1 MRRLRETLKSGPARR
16 LAMGALLALATLCAA
31 SPALAQQEDRTAVL
45 NLKDTDITAL
55 IETVSDVTGR
65 NFIVDPR
72 VKAKV
77 TVISNRPMRPD
88 ELYEVFLSILQ
99 VHGFSAVPSGE
110 VTKIVPDINAKQLGQ
125 TDGNEATGDEIVTR
139 VIRVQNVPVAQLVPI
154 LRPLVP
160 QQGHFAAYPPTN
172 VLIISDRAANI
183 ERLTS
188 IINRIDRAGDDEVE
202 VIRLEHASAA
212 EVVRVLNSIQQ
223 GQGGQQPPGEGVQL
237 AADERTNSILM
248 SGDKSRR
255 LRLRGI
261 IAHLDTPLERGGDTQ
276 VIYLKYAK
284 AKSLVEV
291 LTGVS
296 ENLKKQQQGG
306 KEGGGA
312 AAQAGD
318 VNIQADEDTNALVI
332 TAPPK
337 IQQELEAVIRQLDV
351 RRAQVLIEAAIAEV
365 SLELAANLGL
375 QWAVDGSRNQEGGV
389 GGTNFSNASTP
400 LANLIGAI
408 EQQTTPSLGA
418 GLNLAVG
425 RLDTGTRF
433 GVLLQALRS
442 NSDTNVL
449 STPSLLTLDNEE
461 AEIRVAQ
468 NVPFVTGSYTNSG
481 NNAQNP
487 FQTVERKD
495 VGLIM
500 KVTPQIN
507 EGNAIMLDIEQ
518 EVSNVVSSATAT
530 ADNLITNK
538 RSIKTS
544 VLVDDGDLVILGGLI
559 DEDVRQQEQKV
570 PLLGDIP
577 FLGEL
582 FRYRSSNSS
591 KNNLMVFMRP
601 RIIRT
606 QDAMN
611 RYAANKYNYMRAEQL
626 AQRQEG
632 VALLP
637 DEVSPVLPPLDKVEL
652 PDPFPQAR

>member
-1 MRRLRETLKSGPARR
+1 MA
-16 LAMGALLALATLCAA
+16 GALLALATVWPLPSAV
-31 SPALAQQEDRTAVL
+31 AQEEGKTAVL

-77 TVISNRPMRPD
+77 TVISNKPMRPG

-125 TDGNEATGDEIVTR
+125 ADGQPPEQEVGDEIVTR

-183 ERLTS
+183 DRLTA
-188 IINRIDRAGDDEVE
+188 IINRIDRAGDEEVE
-202 VIRLEHASAA
+202 VIRLKHASAS
-212 EVVRVLNSIQQ
+212 EVVRVLNSMQQ
-223 GQGGQQPPGEGVQL
+223 GQGGQQPPGEGIQL

-306 KEGGGA
+306 QDGGGGGGA
-312 AAQAGD
+312 AAQAGE

-375 QWAVDGSRNQEGGV
+375 QWAVDGTRNQEGGV

-408 EQQTTPSLGA
+408 EQETVPQLGA

-468 NVPFVTGSYTNSG
+468 NVPFVTGSYTQSG
-481 NNAQNP
+481 TSAQNP

-518 EVSNVVSSATAT
+518 EVSNVVSAATAS

-582 FRYRSSNSS
+582 FRYRSSSSS

-601 RIIRT
+601 RIIRDQET
-606 QDAMN
+606 MN

-637 DEVSPVLPPLDKVEL
+637 DETSPVLPPLDEVEL

>member
-1 MRRLRETLKSGPARR
+1 MRCFRAREAPIDISAWRR
-16 LAMGALLALATLCAA
+16 ALLALFLAMAVLPA
-31 SPALAQQEDRTAVL
+31 SAQDEQRTAVL

-55 IETVSDVTGR
+55 IETVSDVTGK

-77 TVISNRPMRPD
+77 TVVSNKPMRPG

-125 TDGNEATGDEIVTR
+125 EASEARETGDQIVTR

-172 VLIISDRAANI
+172 VLIISDRASNI
-183 ERLTS
+183 DRLS
-188 IINRIDRAGDDEVE
+188 AIIDRIDRAGDEEVE

-212 EVVRVLNSIQQ
+212 EVVRVLNSMQQ
-223 GQGGQQPPGEGVQL
+223 GQQAQQPPGEGVQM
-237 AADERTNSILM
+237 AADERTNSILL

-255 LRLRGI
+255 LRLRSL
-261 IAHLDTPLERGGDTQ
+261 IAHLDEPMERGGDTQ
-276 VIYLKYAK
+276 VVYLKYAK

-296 ENLKKQQQGG
+296 ENLKKEQGG
-306 KEGGGA
+306 SGEGSGGA
-312 AAQAGD
+312 RNQE

-337 IQQELEAVIRQLDV
+337 IQQELQAVIRQLDV

-375 QWAVDGSRNQEGGV
+375 QWAVDGSRDQEGGV

-400 LANLIGAI
+400 LANLIGSI
-408 EQQTTPSLGA
+408 EQDSVPDVGS

-425 RLDTGTRF
+425 SLQSGTRF
-433 GVLLQALRS
+433 AVLLQALRS

-468 NVPFVTGSYTNSG
+468 NVPFVTGTYTQSG
-481 NNAQNP
+481 NSAQNP

-591 KNNLMVFMRP
+591 RNNLMVFMRP

-606 QDAMN
+606 QEAMS
-611 RYAANKYNYMRAEQL
+611 RYAANKYNYMRAEQIT
-626 AQRQEG
+626 QRERG
-632 VALLP
+632 VHLLP
-637 DEVSPVLPPLDKVEL
+637 DETSPVLPPLDEVEL
-652 PDPFPQAR
+652 PDPFPRAR